1 MSQPNGDQGG
11 KPNDSGTGPDNL
23 DIDDADAQA
32 LLADAVDDDDDDPE
46 GADKL
51 GDAGKRALDAI
62 KEQRKNA
69 RIERDKAKAEAED
82 MRAKLAKYEDKDKT
96 ETQRLQEAAD
106 SFKSRAEKAEA
117 LHKRRE
123 IAEEQAPD
131 HATVAQIRAVA
142 KRLSGESDDELEAD
156 AKELFGLIA
165 PEPSGGGTP
174 PKNTPPSKPKAS
186 LRGGG
191 DPDSGDDETDP
202 RKLAALIPRNR

>member
-11 KPNDSGTGPDNL
+11 KPADSGTKPDDL
-23 DIDDADAQA
+23 GIDDADAQA
-32 LLADAVDDDDDDPE
+32 LLADAVADDDGDPA
-46 GADKL
+46 GADQL

-69 RIERDKAKAEAED
+69 RTERDKYKTELEEA
-82 MRAKLAKYEDKDKT
+82 RAKLAKHEDKDKT

-123 IAEEQAPD
+123 IAEELAPD

-142 KRLSGESDDELEAD
+142 KRLSGESDDELETD
-156 AKELFGLIA
+156 AKELFALIA
-165 PEPSGGGTP
+165 PEPTSGTP
-174 PKNTPPSKPKAS
+174 PKSTPPSKPKAS